1 MLTLLARHS
10 LIDLEVEATG
20 DLQTGSHHTVEDTG
34 ITIGQAV
41 AQALGDRAGIERYG
55 WAVVPMDECLVQ
67 AAIDLSG
74 RPYTALDVP
83 LPDVVIGGFEAEAL
97 GEFMRGFATHA
108 GLTLHVRL
116 LVPGNAHHAIEGS
129 VKALARALAA
139 AVAQPARRR
148 HPLHQGVAV
157 TLLAV
162 LDYEVSNLRS
172 AVKALELVGAQ
183 VRVTGDPA
191 DVPGADA
198 VVLPGVGHFG
208 EAMRRIRAR
217 GLDLAVLRAADE
229 GVRILGFCVG
239 LQLLFS
245 ESEESPGVPG
255 IGVLP
260 GPVRRLRT
268 DRKLPHIGWSTV
280 EWAPVERAGAGDRT
294 ARRLDV
300 LLRPQ
305 LRARAAGQSLV
316 LGRARHGVEFCAA
329 AGRPGVTG
337 LQFQPEKSS
346 AAGLG
351 LLGRWLAGVR
361 AASAPPKERL

>member
-1 MLTLLARHS
+1 M
-10 LIDLEVEATG
+10 
-20 DLQTGSHHTVEDTG
+20 
-34 ITIGQAV
+34 
-41 AQALGDRAGIERYG
+41 
-55 WAVVPMDECLVQ
+55 
-67 AAIDLSG
+67 
-74 RPYTALDVP
+74 
-83 LPDVVIGGFEAEAL
+83 
-97 GEFMRGFATHA
+97 
-108 GLTLHVRL
+108 
-116 LVPGNAHHAIEGS
+116 
-129 VKALARALAA
+129 
-139 AVAQPARRR
+139 
-148 HPLHQGVAV
+148 

-208 EAMRRIRAR
+208 EAMRRIRER

-229 GVRILGFCVG
+229 GVPILGFCVG
-239 LQLLFS
+239 LQLLFA

-280 EWAPVERAGAGDRT
+280 EWAPTSELVPETGLPADSTYYFVHSFAPE
-294 ARRLDV
+294 
-300 LLRPQ
+300 PQ
-305 LRARAAGQSLV
+305 DTSLV
-316 LGRARHGVEFCAA
+316 LGRARHGVDFCAA

-337 LQFQPEKSS
+337 LQFHPEKSS

-361 AASAPPKERL
+361 AASGAPQRAHLG